1 MSLPLPRGIDVP
13 TGLTTAVAAQ
23 RLKDEGPNELSQRG
37 RSSLLALLG
46 SLLREP
52 MIALLVGTGV
62 LYALI
67 GDASEAITL
76 GASVVFIVGLT
87 LIQEWKTERAVSA
100 LKDLTSP
107 RAQVIRDGESLRIPG
122 SEVVR
127 GDCLVVSEGDRVPAD
142 GRIVDA
148 ANVLVD
154 ESILTGESVP
164 VAKRAV
170 ETDSGEASDA
180 DAPDEH
186 VYSGTLV
193 VRGRAVV
200 EVLRTGRHAELGRIG
215 SALADI
221 DVERTPL
228 QQQTAR
234 LVRWFAVVG
243 IALCVMLLLWIGVT
257 TGDWVQGLLAG
268 LALAISMLPEEFPV
282 ILTVFLALGAFR
294 MSRRNVLARRIA
306 AVEALGATSV
316 LCVDKTGTLTE
327 NRMRIAALWTP
338 SMTWQVTE
346 QPLPEAVHALVEYGI
361 LASQRDPFD
370 PMERAFKQLG
380 EASLAGTEH
389 LHGDWHLVR
398 EYPLLPELLS
408 MSHVWRAP
416 DGNQLVVAAK
426 GAPEAIVDL
435 CHLPEVE
442 AARVLDQATTLAA
455 QGLRVLGVARAQQ
468 HQARPLPPGQHDFTF
483 ELVGLV
489 GLADPVRPEV
499 PNAVALC
506 RAAGIR
512 TLMITGDYAQTAIA
526 IATQAGIDTEH
537 VVVGAEL
544 RELSDDAL
552 QARLANASIVARAI
566 PSDKLRIVRAL
577 QRAGEVVAM
586 TGDGVNDAPA
596 LKAAHVGVAMG
607 QRGTDVAREA
617 AGLVL
622 TDDNFASIV
631 EGIRI
636 GRRIFDNIRH
646 ATRYVL
652 SVHVAIAGCALLP
665 VLFGWP
671 MFLLPVHIVFLEL
684 IIDPACSI
692 AFEAEPEADDIMR
705 RRPRSLTTPIVDRR
719 GVWLSLT
726 QGAFLLLAVIATL
739 TWVRQ
744 QSLSPDAERAVGFMA
759 LMLGN
764 IALIVVNRSHARG
777 DAGSIAGR
785 RALWIIVPAA
795 LLSLMATLTL
805 PPLRTL
811 FHFEPAPLLAY
822 ALAAVATLVSVGWI
836 ELARLARAR

>member
-1 MSLPLPRGIDVP
+1 MSVPLPRGIDVP
-13 TGLTTAVAAQ
+13 TGLTAALAAQ
-23 RLKDEGPNELSQRG
+23 RLKDEGPNELPQGG
-37 RSSLLALLG
+37 RSNLLALLWG
-46 SLLREP
+46 LLREP
-52 MIALLVGTGV
+52 MIALLVGTGT

-67 GDASEAITL
+67 GDAREAITL
-76 GASVVFIVGLT
+76 GASVLFIVGLT
-87 LIQEWKTERAVSA
+87 LLQEWKTERAVAA

-107 RAQVIRDGESLRIPG
+107 RAQVIRDGESIRIPG
-122 SEVVR
+122 REVVR

-142 GRIVDA
+142 GRILDA

-164 VAKRAV
+164 VGKLAAKPDDGDEPDAAK
-170 ETDSGEASDA
+170 ASDG
-180 DAPDEH
+180 H

-200 EVLRTGRHAELGRIG
+200 DVLRTGKHAELGRIG

-221 DVERTPL
+221 EVERTPL
-228 QQQTAR
+228 QQQTER

-243 IALCVMLLLWIGVT
+243 VALCAVLLLWIGVT

-338 SMTWQVTE
+338 SLSWQVTE
-346 QPLPEAVHALVEYGI
+346 HPLPEAVHALVEYGI

-435 CHLPEVE
+435 CHLPEGE
-442 AARVLDQATTLAA
+442 ATRVLEQATTLAA
-455 QGLRVLGVARAQQ
+455 HGLRVLGVARAQQ

-499 PNAVALC
+499 PDAVALC
-506 RAAGIR
+506 RAAGVR
-512 TLMITGDYAQTAIA
+512 TLMITGDYAQTAVA
-526 IATQAGIDTEH
+526 IATQAGIDTTH
-537 VVVGAEL
+537 VVIGAEL
-544 RELSDDAL
+544 RELSDDGL

-566 PSDKLRIVRAL
+566 PDDKLRIVRAL
-577 QRAGEVVAM
+577 QRSGEVVAM

-596 LKAAHVGVAMG
+596 LRAAHVGVAMG
-607 QRGTDVAREA
+607 RRGTDVAREA

-631 EGIRI
+631 EGIRL

-652 SVHVAIAGCALLP
+652 SVHVAIAGSALLP

-692 AFEAEPEADDIMR
+692 AFEAEPEAEDTMR
-705 RRPRSLTTPIVDRR
+705 RRPRSLSTPIVDLRDTW
-719 GVWLSLT
+719 VSLA

-739 TWVRQ
+739 AWVRTQ
-744 QSLSPDAERAVGFMA
+744 GIDADAVRSVGFMA

-764 IALIVVNRSHARG
+764 IALIVVNRSRAQVVS
-777 DAGSIAGR
+777 GSDNRR
-785 RALWIIVPAA
+785 RALWMIVPAA
-795 LLSLMATLTL
+795 LLALVATLTL
-805 PPLRTL
+805 PPLRSL
-811 FHFEPAPLLAY
+811 FHFEPTALVTY
-822 ALAAVATLVSVGWI
+822 ALAALVTLASVGWI
-836 ELARLARAR
+836 ELSRLTRT